1 MGGNGCGVSAGMG
14 GHLTS
19 GPAVGH
25 WTAKR
30 VNGAFFEGG
39 ATAIGLERDG
49 KLVAGVIY
57 ENWNGKSLLAHIAV
71 EGRLTRDF
79 IAAIF
84 DYPFNVCGV
93 DKIICPVSSGNS
105 KSIKLVLNMGF
116 VAECKIADA
125 YPDGDAVFYTLKRA
139 NCRFIG
145 ERYGKK
151 RTVPAAR
158 T

>member
-1 MGGNGCGVSAGMG
+1 MG

-19 GPAVGH
+19 GPVVGH

-49 KLVAGVIY
+49 KLVAGVMY
-57 ENWNGKSLLAHIAV
+57 ENWNGKSLMAHMAV

-79 IAAIF
+79 IGAIF
-84 DYPFNVCGV
+84 TYPFITCGV
-93 DKIICPVSSGNS
+93 NKIICPISAKNS

-116 VAECKIADA
+116 ICEGKIADA
-125 YPDGDAVFYTLKRA
+125 HPDGDVAFYTLTRA

-145 ERYGKK
+145 DRYGKK
-151 RTVPAAR
+151 RTLAAAG